1 MLEGTSRGTRREE
14 LHKELKKV
22 VGHIVKS
29 IDHYIAGSS
38 GDPRIKQ
45 ILKRT
50 KPSLVRRS
58 LKYEEGMRNI
68 EDDELAISILYEST
82 AFFGL
87 TFMIGT
93 IGGSRMMGHHIMRQI
108 RDGLKENTANGRRVA
123 LEKKSPIM
131 QQKKTI
137 TIEVARSYL
146 LQSKNNKPATINAL
160 MVQIRNDVEKQ
171 CKSEQIKAPSTA
183 SMWAYLDEAKLL

>member
-1 MLEGTSRGTRREE
+1 
-14 LHKELKKV
+14 
-22 VGHIVKS
+22 
-29 IDHYIAGSS
+29 
-38 GDPRIKQ
+38 
-45 ILKRT
+45 
-50 KPSLVRRS
+50 
-58 LKYEEGMRNI
+58 
-68 EDDELAISILYEST
+68 
-82 AFFGL
+82 
-87 TFMIGT
+87 
-93 IGGSRMMGHHIMRQI
+93 MRQI